1 MKKEEHIWDDVH
13 AKLHKDILRQS
24 SYAEACEKLFTK
36 SSIVCDLGG
45 GLGFD
50 ALYFIKKGHS
60 VVVLDISN
68 YALNHAKQLAKEEN
82 LGKIFLVKQ
91 VDFGLGKLPLKD
103 RTFDV
108 AYSRI
113 GLNYFPYRE
122 TQIIFS
128 EIYRILKPGGSAY
141 LILKSPDDVEEMN
154 FLSEHTVK
162 MENGV
167 FIEGQQIRSRFTVSQ
182 LENMLN
188 EIGIKD
194 FKVEPYQEKDIT
206 LRDEYN
212 LSTNKPLF
220 LNEVIFKKS

>member
-1 MKKEEHIWDDVH
+1 MKKEENIWDDIH
-13 AKLHKDILRQS
+13 AKLHEEILRHS

-36 SSIVCDLGG
+36 NSVVCDLGG

-50 ALYFIKKGHS
+50 ALYFVKKGHS

-68 YALNHAKQLAKEEN
+68 FALNHAKQLANEEN
-82 LGKIFLVKQ
+82 LGKKFLVKQ

-103 RTFDV
+103 KTFDI

-122 TQIIFS
+122 TQIIFL
-128 EIYRILKPGGSAY
+128 EIQRILKPGRTAY
-141 LILKSPDDVEEMN
+141 LILKSPEDNEEMK

-162 MENGV
+162 MEDGV
-167 FIEGQQIRSRFTVSQ
+167 FIEGQQIRSRFTVPQ

-188 EIGIKD
+188 EIGIKEY
-194 FKVEPYQEKDIT
+194 KVRPYQEKDIT
-206 LRDEYN
+206 SKDEDN
-212 LSTNKPLF
+212 IFKNRPVF
-220 LNEVIFKKS
+220 LNEVTFRKP